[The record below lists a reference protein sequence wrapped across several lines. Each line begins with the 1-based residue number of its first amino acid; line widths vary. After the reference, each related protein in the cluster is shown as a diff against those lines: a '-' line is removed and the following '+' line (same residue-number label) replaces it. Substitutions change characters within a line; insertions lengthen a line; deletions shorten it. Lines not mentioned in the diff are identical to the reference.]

1 MKSLITLVKMQ
12 LKEKLNFK
20 RMEVEGVSAFNVL
33 VSLVGAVLKFALI
46 TGIFVVI
53 LFAVNFL
60 GLFSYDKTT
69 PTTVMSIAF
78 AILMV
83 ASLISCTVNLTN
95 SMYYSR
101 DNAILLTLPC
111 RPVQVFLSKLII
123 FYAYELKRSFEFI
136 VPLFIAFYILHG
148 YPFLAYIWLI
158 ICFVFIS
165 LFTVAVAT
173 LISIP
178 AMWISN
184 IFRQNRYLQ
193 MGTLIAIVSLVV
205 IALFYFISLIPENL
219 DLRATMPIMLNRVK
233 AWLATGSLQENS
245 YVTKFG
251 VYHRFTLMFIGV
263 SGNTLLSLFPT
274 GITLLRFLVLIG
286 IDAVLLA
293 LGMAF
298 VLPLFYKMASTPF
311 EYLKKTVKSKKNR
324 VMHKKLSTFFTEMI
338 IAIKN
343 PSRMFSNVGIMI
355 SIPLLTFLLN
365 KIFYAMN
372 TDAMGDSMVVAF
384 NVLIIL
390 LVALNANTPAAS
402 IYSRDGRAAYLIK
415 TQPTNPAIILFS
427 KLLPDALFCI
437 ISLLATLVVLIISSG
452 LGVVNVIFLTLSII
466 FIYFAH
472 LLYCAELDIM
482 NPQYEI
488 YATVG
493 ATDSNPNETK
503 ATLSAFITAFA
514 VGIAAFLLMIDKSEF
529 VDVIKLGENATL
541 EMMFVKFFLIGA
553 VVMIYRAYQYF
564 SKIKLYYKEK

>member
-1 MKSLITLVKMQ
+1 MKNLITLVKMQ

-20 RMEVEGVSAFNVL
+20 RVQVEGVSAFNIL
-33 VSLVGAVLKFALI
+33 VSIVGAVLKFSLI
-46 TGIFVVI
+46 TAV
-53 LFAVNFL
+53 FAVVLYVVNYL
-60 GLFSYDKTT
+60 GLFSYNQTT

-78 AILMV
+78 AILML
-83 ASLISCTVNLTN
+83 ASLVSCTINLTN

-111 RPVQVFLSKLII
+111 RPIQVFLSKLII

-148 YPFLAYIWLI
+148 YPFLAYIWLA

-165 LFTVAVAT
+165 MLTVAVAT

-193 MGTLIAIVSLVV
+193 IGTIISIVTVV
-205 IALFYFISLIPENL
+205 VVALFYVISLIPENL
-219 DLRATMPIMLNRVK
+219 DLLATMPVTMNRIK
-233 AWLATGSLQENS
+233 AWLAGTYIE
-245 YVTKFG
+245 KFG
-251 VYHRFTLMFIGV
+251 VYHRFTLMFLGV
-263 SGNTLLSLFPT
+263 SGRSLLTLFPT
-274 GITLLRFLVLIG
+274 GITLTRFAILVG
-286 IDAVLLA
+286 INVVLLA

-311 EYLKKTVKSKKNR
+311 EYLKKSVKPKKNK
-324 VMHKKLSTFFTEMI
+324 VTHKKLSTFFTELI

-343 PSRMFSNVGIMI
+343 PSRMYSNVGIMI

-365 KIFYAMN
+365 KIFLAMN
-372 TDAMGDSMVVAF
+372 TDELGNSMVVAF

-390 LVALNANTPAAS
+390 LVALNANASAAS

-415 TQPTNPAIILFS
+415 TQPTNPSVILFS

-437 ISLLATLVVLIISSG
+437 ISLLATAVVLMISTE
-452 LGVVNVIFLTLSII
+452 LGVVNIILLILGII

-472 LLYCAELDIM
+472 LLYCGELDIM

-493 ATDSNPNETK
+493 ASDNNPNETK
-503 ATLSAFITAFA
+503 ATLSAFIISFI
-514 VGIAAFLLMIDKSEF
+514 VAAASMLLLIDKSEF
-529 VDVIKLGENATL
+529 VDAVPIGENLIL
-541 EMMFVKFFLIGA
+541 EMMYVKIFAIALAVLIFR
-553 VVMIYRAYQYF
+553 VYQYF

>member
-1 MKSLITLVKMQ
+1 MKNLLTLVKMQ

-20 RMEVEGVSAFNVL
+20 RLEVEGVSAFNIL
-33 VSLVGAVLKFALI
+33 VSVVGAVLKFALV
-46 TGIFVVI
+46 TAIFVAV
-53 LFAVNFL
+53 LFAVNYL
-60 GLFSYDKTT
+60 GLFSFDKTT

-78 AILMV
+78 AIMMA
-83 ASLISCTVNLTN
+83 ASLVSCTINLTN

-148 YPFLAYIWLI
+148 YPLLAYLWLI

-165 LFTVAVAT
+165 LFTVATAT

-184 IFRQNRYLQ
+184 IFRQNRTLQ
-193 MGTLIAIVSLVV
+193 IGTLVAIVSAVV
-205 IALFYFISLIPENL
+205 IALFYAISLIPENL
-219 DLRATMPIMLNRVK
+219 DLLATMPVTLNRVK
-233 AWLATGSLQENS
+233 KWLAVTYIEN
-245 YVTKFG
+245 FG
-251 VYHRFTLMFIGV
+251 AYHKFTLMFLGLA
-263 SGNTLLSLFPT
+263 GKTMGTLFPFGAT
-274 GITLLRFLVLIG
+274 AVKFLILLG
-286 IDAVLLA
+286 IDAVLLS
-293 LGMAF
+293 LGLTF

-311 EYLKKTVKSKKNR
+311 EYLKKTVKPRKNR
-324 VMHKKLSTFFTEMI
+324 VTHKKLSTFFTEMI
-338 IAIKN
+338 ITIKN

-355 SIPLLTFLLN
+355 SIPLLTFFLN
-365 KIFYAMN
+365 KVFFAMN
-372 TDAMGDSMVVAF
+372 TDEMGNNMIVAF

-390 LVALNANTPAAS
+390 LVALNANTTAAS
-402 IYSRDGRAAYLIK
+402 IYSRDGRSAYLIK

-427 KLLPDALFCI
+427 KLLPDALFCLV
-437 ISLLATLVVLIISSG
+437 SLLATLVVLIISSG
-452 LGVVNVIFLTLSII
+452 LGVINVIILSLGLI

-493 ATDSNPNETK
+493 ASDSNPNETK
-503 ATLSAFITAFA
+503 ATLSAFI
-514 VGIAAFLLMIDKSEF
+514 IAFLTGGASMLLLLDKTEA
-529 VDVIKLGENATL
+529 VDTIPLANGDVIEGLFIKI
-541 EMMFVKFFLIGA
+541 FLIGLA
-553 VVMIYRAYQYF
+553 ALIYRIWQYF

>member
-1 MKSLITLVKMQ
+1 MKNLITLVKMQ

-20 RMEVEGVSAFNVL
+20 RVQVEGVSAFNIL
-33 VSLVGAVLKFALI
+33 VSIVGAVLKFSLI
-46 TGIFVVI
+46 TAV
-53 LFAVNFL
+53 FAVVLYVVNYL
-60 GLFSYDKTT
+60 GLFSYNQTT

-78 AILMV
+78 AILML
-83 ASLISCTVNLTN
+83 ASLVSCTINLTN

-111 RPVQVFLSKLII
+111 RPIQVFLSKLII

-148 YPFLAYIWLI
+148 YPFLAYIWLA

-165 LFTVAVAT
+165 MLTVAVAT

-193 MGTLIAIVSLVV
+193 IGTIISIVTVV
-205 IALFYFISLIPENL
+205 VVALFYVISLIPENL
-219 DLRATMPIMLNRVK
+219 DLLATMPVTMNRIK
-233 AWLATGSLQENS
+233 AWLAGTYIE
-245 YVTKFG
+245 KFG
-251 VYHRFTLMFIGV
+251 VYHRFTLMFLGV
-263 SGNTLLSLFPT
+263 SGRSLLTLFPT
-274 GITLLRFLVLIG
+274 GVTLTRFAILVG
-286 IDAVLLA
+286 INVVLLA

-311 EYLKKTVKSKKNR
+311 EYLKKSVKPKKNK
-324 VMHKKLSTFFTEMI
+324 VTHKKLSTFFTELI
-338 IAIKN
+338 ITIKN
-343 PSRMFSNVGIMI
+343 PSRMYSNVGIMI

-365 KIFYAMN
+365 KIFLAMN
-372 TDAMGDSMVVAF
+372 TDELGNSMVVAF

-390 LVALNANTPAAS
+390 LVVLNANASAAS

-415 TQPTNPAIILFS
+415 TQPTNPAVILFS
-427 KLLPDALFCI
+427 KLLPDSLFCV
-437 ISLLATLVVLIISSG
+437 ISLLATLVVLMISTE
-452 LGVVNVIFLTLSII
+452 LGVINIVLLILGILC
-466 FIYFAH
+466 IYFAH

-493 ATDSNPNETK
+493 ASDNNPNETK
-503 ATLSAFITAFA
+503 ATLSAFIISFL
-514 VGIAAFLLMIDKSEF
+514 VAAASMLLLIDKSEF
-529 VDVIKLGENATL
+529 VDAVPIGENLIL
-541 EMMFVKFFLIGA
+541 EMMYVKIFAIALAVLIFR
-553 VVMIYRAYQYF
+553 VYQYF

>member
-1 MKSLITLVKMQ
+1 MKNLLTLVKMQ

-20 RMEVEGVSAFNVL
+20 RLEVEGVSAFNIL
-33 VSLVGAVLKFALI
+33 VSIVAAVLKFALV
-46 TGIFVVI
+46 TAVFAVI
-53 LFAVNFL
+53 LFVVNYL
-60 GLFSYDKTT
+60 GLFSYNQTT

-78 AILMV
+78 AIMMI
-83 ASLISCTVNLTN
+83 ASLVSCTINLTN

-148 YPFLAYIWLI
+148 YPVLAYIWLI

-165 LFTVAVAT
+165 LFTVALAT

-193 MGTLIAIVSLVV
+193 IGTIITIVTAVV
-205 IALFYFISLIPENL
+205 IALFYVISLIPENL
-219 DLRATMPIMLNRVK
+219 DLLATMPVTMNRIK
-233 AWLATGSLQENS
+233 AWLAGTYIEN
-245 YVTKFG
+245 FG
-251 VYHRFTLMFIGV
+251 AYHRFTLMFLGV
-263 SGNTLLSLFPT
+263 SGQSLLSLFPT
-274 GITLLRFLVLIG
+274 AITLGRFAILLG
-286 IDAVLLA
+286 FDAVLLT
-293 LGMAF
+293 LGMAL

-311 EYLKKTVKSKKNR
+311 EYLKKSVKPRKNR
-324 VMHKKLSTFFTEMI
+324 ATHKKLSTFFTEMI

-343 PSRMFSNVGIMI
+343 PSRMFSNVGVMI

-365 KIFYAMN
+365 KIFLAMN
-372 TDAMGDSMVVAF
+372 TDELGNSMVVAF

-390 LVALNANTPAAS
+390 LVALNANASAAS

-427 KLLPDALFCI
+427 KLLPDALFCTV
-437 ISLLATLVVLIISSG
+437 SLLATLVVLLISTE
-452 LGVVNVIFLTLSII
+452 LGVINVILLILGII

-493 ATDSNPNETK
+493 ASDSNPNETK
-503 ATLSAFITAFA
+503 ATLSAFLIAFITA
-514 VGIAAFLLMIDKSEF
+514 AASMLLLIDKSEF
-529 VDVIKLGENATL
+529 VDAVPLGDNLTL
-541 EMMFVKFFLIGA
+541 EMMYVKIFA
-553 VVMIYRAYQYF
+553 VGLAILIYRVYQYF

>member
-1 MKSLITLVKMQ
+1 MKNLFTLVKMQ

-20 RMEVEGVSAFNVL
+20 RVQVEGVSAFNIL
-33 VSLVGAVLKFALI
+33 VSIVGAVLKFSLI
-46 TGIFVVI
+46 TAV
-53 LFAVNFL
+53 FAVVLYVVNYL
-60 GLFSYDKTT
+60 GLFSYNQTT

-78 AILMV
+78 AILML
-83 ASLISCTVNLTN
+83 ASLVSCTINLTN
-95 SMYYSR
+95 SIYYSR

-111 RPVQVFLSKLII
+111 RPIQVFLSKLII

-148 YPFLAYIWLI
+148 YPFLAYIWLA

-165 LFTVAVAT
+165 MLTVAVAT

-193 MGTLIAIVSLVV
+193 IGTIISIVTLVV
-205 IALFYFISLIPENL
+205 IALFYTISLIPENL
-219 DLRATMPIMLNRVK
+219 DLLATMPVTMNRIK
-233 AWLATGSLQENS
+233 AWLAGTYIEN
-245 YVTKFG
+245 FG
-251 VYHRFTLMFIGV
+251 VYHRFTLMFLGM
-263 SGNTLLSLFPT
+263 SGGNLLTLFPT
-274 GITLLRFLVLIG
+274 GITLIRFSILIG
-286 IDAVLLA
+286 INAILLM

-311 EYLKKTVKSKKNR
+311 EYLKKTVKPKKNK
-324 VMHKKLSTFFTEMI
+324 VTHKKLSTFFTELI

-343 PSRMFSNVGIMI
+343 PSRMYSNVGIMI

-365 KIFYAMN
+365 KIFLAMN
-372 TDAMGDSMVVAF
+372 TDELGNSMVVAF

-390 LVALNANTPAAS
+390 LVALNANASAAS

-415 TQPTNPAIILFS
+415 TQPTNPSVILFS

-437 ISLLATLVVLIISSG
+437 ISLLATAVVLMISTE
-452 LGVVNVIFLTLSII
+452 LGVVNIILLILGII

-472 LLYCAELDIM
+472 LLYCGELDIM

-493 ATDSNPNETK
+493 ASDNNPNETK
-503 ATLSAFITAFA
+503 ATLSAFIISFI
-514 VGIAAFLLMIDKSEF
+514 VAAASMLLLIDKSEF
-529 VDVIKLGENATL
+529 VDAVPIGENLIL
-541 EMMFVKFFLIGA
+541 EMMYVKICLIALA
-553 VVMIYRAYQYF
+553 VLLYRVYQYF